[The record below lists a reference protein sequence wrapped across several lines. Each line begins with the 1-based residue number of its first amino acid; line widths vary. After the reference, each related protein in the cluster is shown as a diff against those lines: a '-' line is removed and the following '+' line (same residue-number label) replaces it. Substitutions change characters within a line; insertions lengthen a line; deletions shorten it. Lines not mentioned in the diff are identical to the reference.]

1 MRLVRAGLARRGR
14 RPIFACMGQFTLPDL
29 RYDYGA
35 LEPYIDGRIM
45 QLHHDKHHRAYVDG
59 ANQAIERLAES
70 RRQNDFGKI
79 AALERAFAFNVS
91 GHVLHSIFWRNLSPD
106 AGGRPE
112 GELAA
117 MIDRDFGSFDTFQAQ
132 MIEAAMTTMGSGWSA
147 LAWEPL
153 GRRLVTLQIHDHQ
166 TDVAQSAVP
175 LLVLDAWEHAYYLQY
190 QTDKKRFFQAIWNLW
205 SWDDVT
211 ARLRAATR
219 LDLELE
225 GVAEQEAGA
234 RP

>member
-1 MRLVRAGLARRGR
+1 
-14 RPIFACMGQFTLPDL
+14 MGQFTLPDL

-35 LEPYIDGRIM
+35 LEPHLDGRIV

-59 ANQAIERLAES
+59 ANQALERLAEC

-79 AALERAFAFNVS
+79 AALERALAFNLS
-91 GHVLHSIFWRNLSPD
+91 GHVLHSIYWRNLSPD
-106 AGGRPE
+106 GGGPPS

-117 MIDRDFGSFDTFQAQ
+117 MIDRDFGSFAAFRGQ
-132 MIEAAMTTMGSGWSA
+132 MIEAAMTTMGSGWAA

-153 GRRLVTLQIHDHQ
+153 SRRLVALELHDHQ
-166 TDVAQSAVP
+166 SSTTQGSVP

-190 QTDKKRFFQAIWNLW
+190 QTDKKKYFEAIWNLW
-205 SWDDVT
+205 DWDDVT

-219 LDLELE
+219 LELDLEQ
-225 GVAEQEAGA
+225 VAEAPGGEAN
-234 RP
+234 P